1 MSGISSKSAG
11 SLINRKKF
19 NGKELQSQE
28 FSDGSGLEL
37 YDYGARMQDPQLG
50 RWWVID
56 PLAGKMRNN
65 SYSPYNYAINN
76 PIKVIDP
83 DGKDWRN
90 ANGDLVYD
98 PKANKGK
105 GGYTEYATE
114 QDKKLGGS
122 LQETKQGR
130 KQFKTLTTGTEQ
142 TKVIYDNKTVQKDDE
157 GKYTLGDTK
166 PTKFT
171 GHVADKSMVVQ
182 EYTLT
187 IFTKAIDEMKAGI
200 DKGELQTTGN
210 QTISKGLTISDITAA
225 VFGHEIDHAT
235 PENLKRYFNEGGEAA
250 EKHAEDIGA
259 KIIEQIKEAKKIE

>member
-1 MSGISSKSAG
+1 MSGISSKAAG

-114 QDKKLGGS
+114 QDKKIGGS
-122 LQETKQGR
+122 LQETKQGK
-130 KQFKTLTTGTEQ
+130 KQFKTLTTGSEQ
-142 TKVIYDNKTVQKDDE
+142 TKVIYDNATVKKDDD
-157 GKYTLGDTK
+157 GKYTLGGTV

-171 GHVADKSMVVQ
+171 GHVQDKSIVVQ

-187 IFTKAIDEMKAGI
+187 IYTKAISEMKAGI
-200 DKGELQTTGN
+200 DKGEVATTGD
-210 QTISKGLTISDITAA
+210 QTISKDLTISNITSA

-235 PENLKRYFNEGGEAA
+235 SDNMKRFLNDGMDAA
-250 EKHAEDIGA
+250 ESHAEKIGA
-259 KIIEQIKEAKKIE
+259 KIIEQIKSAKEDN